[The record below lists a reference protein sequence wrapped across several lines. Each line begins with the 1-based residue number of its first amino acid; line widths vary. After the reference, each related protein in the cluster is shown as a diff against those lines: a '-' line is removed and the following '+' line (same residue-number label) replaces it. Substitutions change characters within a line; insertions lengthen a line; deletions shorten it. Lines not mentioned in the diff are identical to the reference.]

1 MIQRIQSIFLLCTAV
16 VAGLM
21 FFMPVASIT
30 VPGTGIFDYY
40 TTKLVQTG
48 DAPEVIMRNWSSLV
62 LNILVAAIAIVS
74 IFLRKP
80 GAKSMKPAL
89 LLQLRLS
96 AVNVILQLGMVVL
109 MWMQVSQASKAVAG
123 EWTANISLLFPVVGI
138 ILTWLA
144 IRYIIK
150 DIALLQSYDRIR

>member
-62 LNILVAAIAIVS
+62 LNILVVAIAVVS

-96 AVNVILQLGMVVL
+96 AVNVILQLG

>member
-62 LNILVAAIAIVS
+62 LNILVVAIAVVS

-123 EWTANISLLFPVVGI
+123 EWAANISLLFPVVGI